1 MNQKTKNE
9 KLNLHQSNQIEASKV
24 IELIKKSSKSYF
36 YSVNKRYKKKI
47 DFDLFF
53 SNTSNHFK
61 LLFLLSYK
69 ELIAFLFVFKFTKS

>member
-36 YSVNKRYKKKI
+36 YSVNKRYKK
-47 DFDLFF
+47 
-53 SNTSNHFK
+53 N
-61 LLFLLSYK
+61 
-69 ELIAFLFVFKFTKS
+69 

>member
-36 YSVNKRYKKKI
+36 YSVNKRYKKKLI
-47 DFDLFF
+47 LICF
-53 SNTSNHFK
+53 SQTHQTT
-61 LLFLLSYK
+61 LSFY
-69 ELIAFLFVFKFTKS
+69 FY